1 MSRCRGCLFMLWG
14 TRKRC
19 FPCQHRRNLAL
30 ARRRYRRK
38 LGRAVR
44 IYEKEAA

>member
-1 MSRCRGCLFMLWG
+1 MTRCRGCLVMLCG

-19 FPCQHRRNLAL
+19 FTCQHRRNLAL

>member
-1 MSRCRGCLFMLWG
+1 MTRCRGCLLQLWG
-14 TRKRC
+14 SRKRC
-19 FPCQHRRNLAL
+19 FNCQHSRNLAL